1 MELKFARS
9 IKGRKGSKFTIKV
22 FPEDTDEWHDY
33 GDDLFPFVRL
43 NKVPFFQLHY
53 SKFYGIDISVR
64 FFLRS
69 TTLPVIFLVP
79 CSHVNKPFAVLKSS
93 FRRCSEYGC

>member
-1 MELKFARS
+1 MRNQLYEIEIREVDKGKKR
-9 IKGRKGSKFTIKV
+9 IKIHYKG

-53 SKFYGIDISVR
+53 SKF
-64 FFLRS
+64 
-69 TTLPVIFLVP
+69 
-79 CSHVNKPFAVLKSS
+79 
-93 FRRCSEYGC
+93 